1 MNEYTGIIITKSG
14 TPPFGL
20 PKPDLRIRT
29 RIRERFILK
38 KNLKKLLGPTDHEFK
53 LSYHGGIK

>member
-1 MNEYTGIIITKSG
+1 MWKWIYRDNYNEIRD
-14 TPPFGL
+14 PPFGL

-29 RIRERFILK
+29 RIRERFYFKEKFK
-38 KNLKKLLGPTDHEFK
+38 KTIGTDHEFK